1 MNDHITLNGGT
12 LIKDSTL
19 IGATFINN
27 NNFAHTPAETPQAA
41 QPTIEIE
48 EAEEVTDP
56 ADENAEEPPAETM
69 EDKIRHAIRTMREEN
84 LLKKQYDYLW
94 LMLALSNEKDLPHF
108 DTPKGFLQYLHT
120 NIGLEELP
128 STSSL
133 QKKYGETRGYFPN
146 WTFHDTDDTLEVNRR
161 INVGKRFLSLLRK
174 G

>member
-1 MNDHITLNGGT
+1 MNDHINITINGGNN
-12 LIKDSTL
+12 IMGGTL

-41 QPTIEIE
+41 SCDIV
-48 EAEEVTDP
+48 EAEEVTNP
-56 ADENAEEPPAETM
+56 ADENTEEPPAPTM

-108 DTPKGFLQYLHT
+108 DNPKSFLQYLHT
-120 NIGLEELP
+120 DIGLDGLP
-128 STSSL
+128 SESTL
-133 QKKYGETRGYFPN
+133 QKMYSKTHGHCPA
-146 WTFHDTDDTLEVNRR
+146 WTFRDTDDTLEVNRR
-161 INVGKRFLSLLRK
+161 NNVGKRFLSLLRK

>member
-1 MNDHITLNGGT
+1 MNDHITINGGT
-12 LIKDSTL
+12 IIKDSTL

-41 QPTIEIE
+41 SCDIV

-56 ADENAEEPPAETM
+56 TDENAEEPPAQTM
-69 EDKIRHAIRTMREEN
+69 EDKIRHAIRTMQQEGV
-84 LLKKQYDYLW
+84 LKHRYDYLW

-108 DTPKGFLQYLHT
+108 DTQKSFLQYLRT
-120 NIGLEELP
+120 NIGLDDLP
-128 STSSL
+128 SESSL

-161 INVGKRFLSLLRK
+161 INVGKRFLCLLRK